1 MIGNLLEIGMLLC
14 FAASWPFNIRKS
26 YISRTAVGRSIAFEL
41 IIEMGYF
48 CGVARKFVMNDIN
61 YVLAFY
67 FLDTTEESNPHRF
80 KPIHAE
86 LIYEFFRSIPDGADL
101 FVCCDAGESRSAAIA
116 AALKVA
122 QGESDAEIW
131 NSPEYH
137 PNPLVYRTC
146 RETFFDPGI

>member
-1 MIGNLLEIGMLLC
+1 MIGDILEIGMLLC

-67 FLDTTEESNPHRF
+67 FLD
-80 KPIHAE
+80 ICLVAIDMA
-86 LIYEFFRSIPDGADL
+86 LYFRNRKLDRARLAKS
-101 FVCCDAGESRSAAIA
+101 
-116 AALKVA
+116 
-122 QGESDAEIW
+122 
-131 NSPEYH
+131 
-137 PNPLVYRTC
+137 
-146 RETFFDPGI
+146 

>member
-1 MIGNLLEIGMLLC
+1 MIGDLLEIGMLLC

-67 FLDTTEESNPHRF
+67 FLD
-80 KPIHAE
+80 ICLVAVDMA
-86 LIYEFFRSIPDGADL
+86 LFFRNRKLDTQ
-101 FVCCDAGESRSAAIA
+101 RSA
-116 AALKVA
+116 K
-122 QGESDAEIW
+122 S
-131 NSPEYH
+131 
-137 PNPLVYRTC
+137 
-146 RETFFDPGI
+146 